1 MFQMDG
7 LISALNKLGKLIWL
21 VALSI
26 TISACGSDSNEPKNN
41 PSSPDTTPPVISLLG
56 DPNPEIEVG
65 GNYVDAGAT
74 ASDDI
79 DGNISANVVT
89 SGMVDTSV
97 LDTYTLTYSVS
108 DSSGNNAAELTRTV
122 SVVDI
127 TPPDLS
133 LIGDANITLEV
144 GLSYTDESA
153 TANDNVDGN
162 ISTDI
167 VSSGVVDSYLVGIYL
182 ITYNVADTSGNQA
195 VSVSRTVNV
204 VDTTPPVLSIIGDA
218 NVTLELG
225 TSYLESGANALDNL
239 DGDITDNVTAT
250 GAVDENTIGTYMLTY
265 NVSDAN
271 GNLAIPILRTVNVVD
286 TTAPELVNT
295 SPMASQ
301 TEVTTDV
308 VIEAAFNEPL
318 LASSVESTVISVLDE
333 GGLDVSG
340 TISLDT
346 AGLVISFIPDNA
358 LAENT
363 EYTVTLFQS
372 ISDTAMNGLAD
383 DISWKFNTINT
394 NDASLPQ
401 LINIPNNLADEPQL
415 AMNNSGFAIAA
426 WRQDDFI
433 NVNRYEP
440 IGGWQGVEQVSVVAD
455 VAYADMKVAIN
466 DNGHAIVVWTE
477 FDPNNNGVS
486 ASSVYAN
493 RYSSASGW
501 SGAEEVDE
509 FDTGIS
515 EMAQVGID
523 ELGYS
528 IVAWGYRT
536 SFQAE
541 ASIYVR
547 RYDAVTNAWENSVA
561 LFQPDDSTYDNAVSP
576 SVAVN
581 AQGHAMV
588 VWNKGNTE
596 ILARYYDPTTGWA
609 SNSLNITDMSDID
622 IVGVPHVS
630 IDDNIKVIATWTQR
644 LNTDSHPD
652 IYTNH
657 FTLTDGW
664 VGSVALETS
673 QLGGAR
679 YPIVAMNDSHGV
691 IVWTEYD
698 GATYS
703 LYTNVLKPDGTW
715 EGVSLIENSDY
726 SIFRSDNGGTS
737 ISINGAGKAVI
748 TWNQSLLIPETL
760 AAEYRIF
767 ISERELSTSTTWS
780 TPTALAQ
787 SELSTESYMPVVGI
801 DSDGTGVV
809 VSQRLLNNSLD
820 VQSHNID

>member
-7 LISALNKLGKLIWL
+7 LISALIKLDKLIWL
-21 VALSI
+21 VALSV
-26 TISACGSDSNEPKNN
+26 TISACGSDSNNPKNN

-56 DPNPEIEVG
+56 DPNVQIEVG
-65 GNYVDAGAT
+65 GNYEDAGAT

-89 SGMVDTSV
+89 SGIVDTSV
-97 LDTYTLTYSVS
+97 LGTYTLTYSIS
-108 DSSGNNAAELTRTV
+108 DSSGNNAAELLRTV
-122 SVVDI
+122 SVVDT

-144 GLSYTDESA
+144 GLSYTDEGA
-153 TANDNVDGN
+153 TAHDNVDGD
-162 ISTDI
+162 ISANI
-167 VSSGVVDSYLVGIYL
+167 VSSGVVNSYLVGSYMV
-182 ITYNVADTSGNQA
+182 TYNVIDASGNQA

-225 TSYLESGANALDNL
+225 TSYVESGASALDNL
-239 DGDITDNVTAT
+239 DGDITDSVTAT
-250 GAVDENTIGTYMLTY
+250 GAVDENTIGTYTLTY

-271 GNLAIPILRTVNVVD
+271 GNIAVPILRTINVVD
-286 TTAPELVNT
+286 TTSPELVST
-295 SPMASQ
+295 SPTASQ
-301 TEVTTDV
+301 TEVTTGV
-308 VIEAAFNEPL
+308 AINAVFNEPL
-318 LASSVESTVISVLDE
+318 LASSVESTAITVLDE
-333 GGLDVSG
+333 GGLGVSG
-340 TISLDT
+340 TVSLDT
-346 AGLVISFIPDNA
+346 AGLVISFVPDNA
-358 LAENT
+358 LMENT

-372 ISDTAMNGLAD
+372 ISDTAMNGLAN
-383 DISWKFNTINT
+383 DITWQFNTINT
-394 NDASLPQ
+394 SDAPLPQ
-401 LINIPNNLADEPQL
+401 LINIPNNPADEPQL
-415 AMNNSGFAIAA
+415 AMNNAGFAIAA
-426 WRQDDFI
+426 WRQDGFI

-466 DNGHAIVVWTE
+466 DSGNAIVVWTE
-477 FDPNNNGVS
+477 FDPNNGVS

-501 SGAEEVDE
+501 SGAEEVDGV
-509 FDTGIS
+509 DTGIS

-528 IVAWGYRT
+528 IVAWRHRT

-547 RYDAVTNAWENSVA
+547 RYDTVTNAWENSVA
-561 LFQPDDSTYDNAVSP
+561 IFQPDDSTYDDAVSP
-576 SVAVN
+576 SVAIN

-588 VWNKGNTE
+588 VWNKGNKE

-609 SNSLNITDMSDID
+609 NESINITDMSDID

-652 IYTNH
+652 IYANH

-664 VGSVALETS
+664 AGSVALETS
-673 QLGGAR
+673 QLGEAR

-691 IVWTEYD
+691 VVWTEYD

-737 ISINGAGKAVI
+737 IAINGAGKAVI
-748 TWNQSLLIPETL
+748 AWNQSLLIPETL

-787 SELSTESYMPVVGI
+787 SELSTESYMPVVGVA
-801 DSDGTGVV
+801 SDGTGVV
-809 VSQRLLNNSLD
+809 VSQRLLSNSLD
-820 VQSHNID
+820 IQSHDID

>member
-1 MFQMDG
+1 
-7 LISALNKLGKLIWL
+7 
-21 VALSI
+21 
-26 TISACGSDSNEPKNN
+26 
-41 PSSPDTTPPVISLLG
+41 
-56 DPNPEIEVG
+56 
-65 GNYVDAGAT
+65 
-74 ASDDI
+74 
-79 DGNISANVVT
+79 
-89 SGMVDTSV
+89 
-97 LDTYTLTYSVS
+97 
-108 DSSGNNAAELTRTV
+108 
-122 SVVDI
+122 
-127 TPPDLS
+127 
-133 LIGDANITLEV
+133 
-144 GLSYTDESA
+144 
-153 TANDNVDGN
+153 
-162 ISTDI
+162 
-167 VSSGVVDSYLVGIYL
+167 
-182 ITYNVADTSGNQA
+182 
-195 VSVSRTVNV
+195 
-204 VDTTPPVLSIIGDA
+204 
-218 NVTLELG
+218 
-225 TSYLESGANALDNL
+225 
-239 DGDITDNVTAT
+239 
-250 GAVDENTIGTYMLTY
+250 
-265 NVSDAN
+265 
-271 GNLAIPILRTVNVVD
+271 
-286 TTAPELVNT
+286 
-295 SPMASQ
+295 
-301 TEVTTDV
+301 TTDV